1 MGVGGHLSCLAGNT
15 YPSLNKF
22 SFNFDFFHG
31 CWRFTAVLWP
41 AECCALQRFPQR
53 CAVRRNRARALIP
66 CRDSDADFGTRLP
79 LSLARAGPTRRVRR
93 GVAHTAPP
101 LPLPGPRTRLQPL
114 PPAQS
119 RCPTA
124 RERLGP
130 RPCPGTA
137 LFWPGLPPAL
147 SLAQGIR
154 GAASRSEGRAVP
166 VCAGTG
172 RCFRLPSH

>member
-1 MGVGGHLSCLAGNT
+1 MVVGGSLLFSGPRSAAPCSAS
-15 YPSLNKF
+15 PSAAQW
-22 SFNFDFFHG
+22 G
-31 CWRFTAVLWP
+31 ETALVL
-41 AECCALQRFPQR
+41 
-53 CAVRRNRARALIP
+53 LIP

-101 LPLPGPRTRLQPL
+101 LPLPGARTRLQPL

-172 RCFRLPSH
+172 RCFRLPSHWPPCPVSSVVPAV